1 MPRLTILLFRIL
13 CFVLLFAFVSCSA
26 RNRLD
31 DYLYCRLNSN
41 PATLDP
47 ALITDVQA
55 SVIAAK
61 LFNGLVK
68 LDDRLNVV
76 SDIAERWE
84 VSKDGRTYRF
94 YLKKGFLFST
104 GREVTAQDLKYSF
117 ERILKHATKAP
128 NAWIFDN
135 VAGAKSFREG
145 RTGGVEGFGVINHYE
160 FEINLTLPFSPFLKM
175 LTMTPAYV
183 VQREIVES
191 RGADFASNPSGTGPY
206 FLDSWMPN
214 QQVVLKRNDRYS
226 GGAARLKGIVFRII
240 TEDLTAL
247 TEFELG
253 NIDILLVPSSAYQKL
268 KNDAKWN
275 PYIESIQGLNTYYLG
290 LNTSRPPL
298 DAPVLRKAISL
309 AVDRKKI
316 LETFYEGRG
325 RLAEGPVPD
334 LLRTWGSDR
343 NTKVIDYNPAMARQ
357 IVKEHGLTG
366 TRLTLYVAADQEA
379 VDLAEII
386 QGYLADAG
394 LTVIIRQLEWSAYK
408 SAINRGEPDM
418 FWLSWWADYPD
429 AENFLF
435 PLFDSANLGPAGNRT
450 RYVNRDVDHLIEQ
463 GQHSVEQRQRDRI
476 YQKAEEKI
484 ISDAPWVFFWH
495 KTDYVIRQPWVSGFK
510 GYPIYNMDKG
520 MDVQLRK
527 HNH

>member
-1 MPRLTILLFRIL
+1 MPRLTVLLSRIL
-13 CFVLLFAFVSCSA
+13 CFVLLFAFVSCSTS
-26 RNRLD
+26 NRLD
-31 DYLYCRLNSN
+31 DYLYCRLNSS
-41 PATLDP
+41 PTTLDP

-104 GREVTAQDLKYSF
+104 GREVTAQDFKYSF
-117 ERILKHATKAP
+117 ERILKHATKSP

-145 RTGGVEGFGVINHYE
+145 RTAGVEGFGVIDRYE
-160 FEINLTLPFSPFLKM
+160 FEINLTSAFSPFLKM
-175 LTMTPAYV
+175 LTMTPASV
-183 VQREIVES
+183 VPREIVEA

-206 FLDSWMPN
+206 VLDSWMPN
-214 QQVVLKRNDRYS
+214 QQVVLKRNDSYS

-240 TEDLTAL
+240 PEDLTAL

-253 NIDILLVPSSAYQKL
+253 NIDVLQIPSSAYPKL
-268 KNDAKWN
+268 NNDAKWK

-298 DAPVLRKAISL
+298 DAPLLRKAISL

-325 RLAEGPVPD
+325 RPAEGPVPD
-334 LLRTWGSDR
+334 LLRTWGSDK
-343 NTKVIDYNPAMARQ
+343 NTKVIGYNPVRAKQ
-357 IVKEHGLTG
+357 IVKEHGLTD

-450 RYVNRDVDHLIEQ
+450 RYVNRDVDRLIEQ
-463 GQHSVEQRQRDRI
+463 GQHSMDQRQRDRI

-484 ISDAPWVFFWH
+484 ISDAPWIFFWH

-510 GYPIYNMDKG
+510 VYPIYNMDKG
-520 MDVQLRK
+520 MDVQVSR
-527 HNH
+527 HNN